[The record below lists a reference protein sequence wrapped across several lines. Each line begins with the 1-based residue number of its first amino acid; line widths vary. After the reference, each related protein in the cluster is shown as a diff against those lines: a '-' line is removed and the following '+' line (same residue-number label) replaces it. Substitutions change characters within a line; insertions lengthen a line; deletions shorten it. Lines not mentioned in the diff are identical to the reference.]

1 MTNEFKPVSELFKQL
16 PAECEKRIR
25 AEAERVSTEITLFN
39 SRGRADTTPALHV
52 VR

>member
-25 AEAERVSTEITLFN
+25 AEAAKISVRVDSKRQTATQ
-39 SRGRADTTPALHV
+39 
-52 VR
+52 